1 LLLKSDDRF
10 AHALGDPD
18 IVEEHVTSV
27 LSGRTN
33 GDLAAAGEVRSD
45 HRARADVR
53 ARVAERPDPSRFAGV
68 RKGILPPFVEPC
80 LATPVAE
87 PPVGPG
93 WVYEIKLDG
102 YRLQA
107 RILGRRC
114 SS

>member
-1 LLLKSDDRF
+1 M
-10 AHALGDPD
+10 
-18 IVEEHVTSV
+18 
-27 LSGRTN
+27 
-33 GDLAAAGEVRSD
+33 
-45 HRARADVR
+45 
-53 ARVAERPDPSRFAGV
+53 AERPDPSRFAGV

-80 LATPVAE
+80 LATLVAE